1 MSPRLLI
8 HLSQRDKSLYY
19 GFDPLQVPSAG
30 GMRNALRSIARSES
44 GTLINLPG
52 LNPPFLFFVPI
63 TVSLQ
68 TLPPPSKNKHAS
80 NQLAC
85 RQPDV
90 SGAREIPVT

>member
-1 MSPRLLI
+1 MDLI
-8 HLSQRDKSLYY
+8 RYKFRPQVECEMRCAQSQD
-19 GFDPLQVPSAG
+19 
-30 GMRNALRSIARSES
+30 SES